1 MIDSSPRPLPQHR
14 LEKLVH
20 GIRQRMD
27 GSMQQTAVKV
37 RELEASITEHGTQ
50 FQSAMEALESRLAHQ
65 SQLSTTEWDEEI
77 QGCWDNAEKMSY
89 AAVFETA
96 AQEKQL
102 KATTEQLINEATAEA
117 KKKISEVEKRF
128 MRAKEKPLAK
138 LRVFRTNNENA
149 KKQLETIET
158 AAESAITQRSL
169 RIPKTET
176 SSPPVSIPESSES
189 ALLRLQETIAAAETH
204 CDRIANNPLAKFFD
218 SIWWWG
224 FCALVFV
231 GTVAGL
237 IVSQTVDPIQSVLYG
252 SGATVGVLL
261 LGFVGIRPWLKRAA
275 ANEYPKMMQAITE
288 GQHLHAQGEE
298 LAVQENDTELNRLA
312 EIRDGQ
318 YLKIKNW
325 RDERADE
332 LTQKLSNDLNE
343 LHQKAAAQKV
353 EARDGLT
360 TELEDTSNRFHN
372 RMTAEEV
379 SGRNQ
384 KQQLESE
391 LQSNCDQIRSEI
403 NRLNDSGVRRMQI
416 ATQKA
421 LQVITRS
428 HRWCNEHFPA
438 WEQIDGAKSKK
449 LEVESKSEWP
459 ESLSDPILPVGSLAV
474 GDFLPDESDVEL
486 SVSQLD
492 APVLFSPLLD
502 EYLVIHGDTKEY
514 ATQDMVRNLV
524 MRALTT
530 LPPGRTQVCVI
541 DPPGLGRDF
550 GWLMH
555 LGDFDPQLVSHR
567 VWTQPSHISKQLSAL
582 TGAAEDFIQQSL
594 RNEYRNI
601 VEYNQEAGA
610 LAEPYRILIWSCF
623 PSAMDD
629 HSWKQLSSLL
639 DSGAKCGI
647 VPILIVEPDAQ
658 WPSSEQEK
666 LLERRGLHLT
676 LTEDKRFI
684 ANSKALSD
692 MKIEP
697 AEAPSV
703 EHAQRIVQE
712 VGRRALLSNRVEVP
726 LEKMLPEAQNRWQA
740 DSSNFLEVPIG
751 QSGVGRMHALKL
763 GVGTAQHAIIA
774 GKTGSGKSSLL
785 HAMITSALLKY
796 SPEALRVVLL
806 DFKKGVEFQVYSEAQ
821 IPHADIIG
829 IESHREFGLSAL
841 EYIDSCMQR
850 RGEDFRKS
858 GVQDIASWNAL
869 HPENPIPRMLLVIDE
884 FQEIFVEDDKL
895 AQQAG
900 LILDRIVRQGRSFGV
915 HAVLSSQTL
924 AGAYSLPR
932 TTLGQMA
939 VRIALQCDPSDAQ
952 IIFAEDNPAASRLKH
967 PGQAIYNDTGGRIEG
982 NQPMQIGWMTKQEQV
997 SWFGELESGYR
1008 NADPTTNRLGRTVIF
1023 DGNRAATWSHEN
1035 ANLAVQQATAE
1046 VNPEACWCVAGESVA
1061 INPAVVFPLTEQ
1073 AGRNVLIVGGNDAQ
1087 AASVINTV
1095 TCSTLAY
1102 AKQANK
1108 SAQVFAI
1115 QGAKPTDAKALA
1127 MTKAWQALDA
1137 DIEVVDVRRTEEIID
1152 KVHQIVQK
1160 RTDSSASF
1168 SADSDAGQD
1177 FEADGIVL
1185 LDLIQISRMRELRKD
1200 DDFGMGGFGEEA
1212 MKPDKK
1218 LEEILRDGPSC
1229 GVHTLIW
1236 AESYSTVNRWLSRSA
1251 FREMELR
1258 LLMQMSGNDSTNL
1271 VDSVAASKL
1280 GDHVMLL
1287 YDEASGQEH
1296 RFRPFDND
1304 TLQTLPSWI
1313 E

>member
-1 MIDSSPRPLPQHR
+1 MGRHGL
-14 LEKLVH
+14 LLV
-20 GIRQRMD
+20 
-27 GSMQQTAVKV
+27 
-37 RELEASITEHGTQ
+37 
-50 FQSAMEALESRLAHQ
+50 FALLISFV
-65 SQLSTTEWDEEI
+65 
-77 QGCWDNAEKMSY
+77 G
-89 AAVFETA
+89 V
-96 AQEKQL
+96 AQE
-102 KATTEQLINEATAEA
+102 
-117 KKKISEVEKRF
+117 
-128 MRAKEKPLAK
+128 P
-138 LRVFRTNNENA
+138 
-149 KKQLETIET
+149 
-158 AAESAITQRSL
+158 
-169 RIPKTET
+169 
-176 SSPPVSIPESSES
+176 
-189 ALLRLQETIAAAETH
+189 
-204 CDRIANNPLAKFFD
+204 
-218 SIWWWG
+218 
-224 FCALVFV
+224 
-231 GTVAGL
+231 
-237 IVSQTVDPIQSVLYG
+237 
-252 SGATVGVLL
+252 
-261 LGFVGIRPWLKRAA
+261 
-275 ANEYPKMMQAITE
+275 
-288 GQHLHAQGEE
+288 EE
-298 LAVQENDTELNRLA
+298 LYA
-312 EIRDGQ
+312 
-318 YLKIKNW
+318 
-325 RDERADE
+325 
-332 LTQKLSNDLNE
+332 
-343 LHQKAAAQKV
+343 KAASQKIQ
-353 EARDGLT
+353 ARDGLT
-360 TELEDTSNRFHN
+360 EGIDETNDRFHT
-372 RMTAEEV
+372 RMTAESV
-379 SGRNQ
+379 DGRNR
-384 KQQLESE
+384 KNRLEGD
-391 LQSNCDQIRSEI
+391 LQSTCDKIRAEI
-403 NRLNDSGVRRMQI
+403 EHLNDSGVRRMQI

-438 WEQIDGAKSKK
+438 WEQIDGANSKN

-459 ESLSDPILPVGSLAV
+459 ASLANPILPVGSLAV
-474 GDFLPDESDVEL
+474 GDFLPAQNDVEL
-486 SVSQLD
+486 SVTQLD

-502 EYLVIHGDTKEY
+502 EYLVIHGDSKEY
-514 ATQDMVRNLV
+514 ATQEMVRNLV

-541 DPPGLGRDF
+541 DPPGLGRDY

-567 VWTQPSHISKQLSAL
+567 VWTQTSHVAKQLTAL

-594 RNEYRNI
+594 RNEYRDI
-601 VEYNQEAGA
+601 VEYNLEAGA

-623 PSAMDD
+623 PAGLDD
-629 HSWKQLSSLL
+629 SSWKHLSSLL
-639 DSGAKCGI
+639 DSGARCGI
-647 VPILIVEPDAQ
+647 IPILIVEPNAQ
-658 WPSSEQEK
+658 WHTPDQEDSLK
-666 LLERRGLHLT
+666 RRGLHLT
-676 LTEDKRFI
+676 LTEDKKFI

-697 AEAPSV
+697 AVAPGV

-726 LEKMLPEAQNRWQA
+726 LEKMLPAPESRWQG
-740 DSSNFLEVPIG
+740 DSSNLLEVPIG

-785 HAMITSALLKY
+785 HAMITSALVKY

-850 RGEDFRKS
+850 RGENFRKA

-869 HPENPIPRMLLVIDE
+869 HPESPIPRMLLVIDE

-997 SWFGELESGYR
+997 SWFAELENGYR
-1008 NADPTTNRLGRTVIF
+1008 NNDPTTNRLGRTVIY
-1023 DGNRAATWSHEN
+1023 DGNRAATWSNEN
-1035 ANLAVQQATAE
+1035 ANLAVKQATKE
-1046 VNPEACWCVAGESVA
+1046 VNPEACWCVTGESVA

-1073 AGRNVLIVGGNDAQ
+1073 AGRNILLVGGDDAQ

-1095 TCSTLAY
+1095 TSSLIAHGRN
-1102 AKQANK
+1102 AK
-1108 SAQVFAI
+1108 SAPQIFAI
-1115 QGAKPTDAKALA
+1115 QGAKPTDARALA
-1127 MTKAWQALDA
+1127 LTKIWQSLDA
-1137 DIEVVDVRRTEEIID
+1137 NIEVADVRNTEKIID
-1152 KVHQIVQK
+1152 QVHQIVQK
-1160 RTDSSASF
+1160 RTNEESDSEH
-1168 SADSDAGQD
+1168 GM
-1177 FEADGIVL
+1177 VL
-1185 LDLIQISRMRELRKD
+1185 LNLIQLSRLRELRKD
-1200 DDFGMGGFGEEA
+1200 DDFGMGGFGEEELKA
-1212 MKPDKK
+1212 DKK

-1229 GVHTLIW
+1229 GVHTMIW
-1236 AESYSTVNRWLSRSA
+1236 AESYSTVNRWLSRTA
-1251 FREMELR
+1251 FREMEIR

-1271 VDSVAASKL
+1271 IDSVSASKL

-1287 YDEASGQEH
+1287 YDEATGQEH

-1304 TLQTLPSWI
+1304 TLVNLPSWLQ
-1313 E
+1313 